1 MTPDMMVRDPINFAW
16 ATAAVALYFVGMLLV
31 SWWRRRR

>member
-1 MTPDMMVRDPINFAW
+1 MSPDMMVRDPINFAW
-16 ATAAVALYFVGMLLV
+16 ATAAVALCFVGMLLV

>member
-1 MTPDMMVRDPINFAW
+1 MTPDMMVRDPIDFVW
-16 ATAAVALYFVGMLLV
+16 ATAAVALCFVGMLLV